1 MVKIVKETKRVV
13 KNSLYAS
20 DHFREMARKYP
31 NKVAVVLEDRKM
43 TFKELDEI
51 SNRIANY
58 LRSSTDLKRGDT
70 MAVIM
75 DNCPEFVYIIL
86 ALSKIGVAAALVNY
100 NLRSDSLAHCIRI
113 ANCSGVFFHSTLSEA
128 VAEVLPNLAISDMLY
143 CVCGES
149 SIPQAKSLE
158 AKISTASTADPPPIE
173 GKSALGMLLLRNYHG

>member
-58 LRSSTDLKRGDT
+58 LRSL
-70 MAVIM
+70 
-75 DNCPEFVYIIL
+75 
-86 ALSKIGVAAALVNY
+86 
-100 NLRSDSLAHCIRI
+100 H
-113 ANCSGVFFHSTLSEA
+113 
-128 VAEVLPNLAISDMLY
+128 
-143 CVCGES
+143 
-149 SIPQAKSLE
+149 
-158 AKISTASTADPPPIE
+158 
-173 GKSALGMLLLRNYHG
+173 